1 MYQNIIALVKDYL
14 ETGEKASN
22 ADLIDFMYTA
32 NKIYDYCTNKEEAF
46 LAILIMQ
53 KIEEDYEN
61 RKTDISLSRNTK

>member
-14 ETGEKASN
+14 DTSEKASS
-22 ADLIDFMYTA
+22 ADLIDLMYTA

-53 KIEEDYEN
+53 KIDEDLKNRSKDTSLLEE
-61 RKTDISLSRNTK
+61 